1 MTYELR
7 PKIEAKDYQI
17 AAQNDKIGNF
27 IRQQLSQADPETQ
40 TVLVFEAY
48 PGVDQDKLLA
58 LAKSL
63 QPKLIINA
71 LDQTLTQ

>member
-48 PGVDQDKLLA
+48 PG
-58 LAKSL
+58 
-63 QPKLIINA
+63 LIRINC
-71 LDQTLTQ
+71 